1 MHAGNFHSLVL
12 TSSGRL
18 LGFGDNS
25 YGQLG
30 GARQGF
36 MHEMMQQAQAGERE
50 LDEHAFEAEVCRPRH
65 PKPPNPKPQ
74 LPTPKPHP
82 PNPKPVTPNP
92 KPQALT
98 PTPSRDPNP

>member
-36 MHEMMQQAQAGERE
+36 MHEMMAGAGGERE
-50 LDEHAFEAEVCRPRH
+50 LDEQAFEAEVVTSP
-65 PKPPNPKPQ
+65 PQAPNPQ
-74 LPTPKPHP
+74 TPTP
-82 PNPKPVTPNP
+82 NPLNPIPQTPNP
-92 KPQALT
+92 KPQ
-98 PTPSRDPNP
+98 TPSPHPNP

>member
-50 LDEHAFEAEVCRPRH
+50 LDEQAFEAEVCAARH
-65 PKPPNPKPQ
+65 PKPPKP
-74 LPTPKPHP
+74 PPVPCTPVLSIHFLSLE
-82 PNPKPVTPNP
+82 T
-92 KPQALT
+92 LL
-98 PTPSRDPNP
+98 S

>member
-50 LDEHAFEAEVCRPRH
+50 LDEQAFEAEVCAARH
-65 PKPPNPKPQ
+65 PKPPNPQ
-74 LPTPKPHP
+74 TPKPQPPNPKLHP
-82 PNPKPVTPNP
+82 PNPKPQTPNP
-92 KPQALT
+92 KPQT
-98 PTPSRDPNP
+98 PNPHPNA

>member
-18 LGFGDNS
+18 LAFGDNS

-30 GARQGF
+30 GGRPGF

-50 LDEHAFEAEVCRPRH
+50 LDEQAFEAEVELATPS
-65 PKPPNPKPQ
+65 PNPN
-74 LPTPKPHP
+74 
-82 PNPKPVTPNP
+82 PNPNPYPNP
-92 KPQALT
+92 I
-98 PTPSRDPNP
+98 

>member
-12 TSSGRL
+12 TSEGRL

-50 LDEHAFEAEVCRPRH
+50 LDEQAFEADVFADCNFPSS
-65 PKPPNPKPQ
+65 
-74 LPTPKPHP
+74 L
-82 PNPKPVTPNP
+82 TPNP
-92 KPQALT
+92 NSQPLNPIPQ
-98 PTPSRDPNP
+98 TPSP

>member
-50 LDEHAFEAEVCRPRH
+50 LDEQAFEAEGCRPCH
-65 PKPPNPKPQ
+65 PNSQPPKPQTPTLNPPNPIPQ
-74 LPTPKPHP
+74 
-82 PNPKPVTPNP
+82 TPNP
-92 KPQALT
+92 KPQPQT
-98 PTPSRDPNP
+98 PNPHPNP

>member
-50 LDEHAFEAEVCRPRH
+50 LDEQAFEAEVCRPRH
-65 PKPPNPKPQ
+65 PKPPSPQ
-74 LPTPKPHP
+74 
-82 PNPKPVTPNP
+82 TPNP
-92 KPQALT
+92 NSQPLNPIPQ
-98 PTPSRDPNP
+98 TPSP

>member
-50 LDEHAFEAEVCRPRH
+50 LDEQAFEAEVCAARN

-74 LPTPKPHP
+74 T
-82 PNPKPVTPNP
+82 PNPKSPNP
-92 KPQALT
+92 KPQT
-98 PTPSRDPNP
+98 PNP